1 MWNVTEYRTL
11 PLTTTNEIHRN
22 VQRGRFF
29 FAFLLLR
36 TYRLFLKH
44 RKGLMT
50 NKSVLLFAECPTS
63 VLLFVLPIFWRN
75 NAIYRLKIIKV
86 GR

>member
-1 MWNVTEYRTL
+1 
-11 PLTTTNEIHRN
+11 
-22 VQRGRFF
+22 
-29 FAFLLLR
+29 
-36 TYRLFLKH
+36 
-44 RKGLMT
+44 MT
-50 NKSVLLFAECPTS
+50 NKSVLLFVECPTS